1 MNKRASGDKIPSE
14 AQFFSVCGWF
24 CGQGVDH
31 RFLYPGKVTQMQ
43 KIGRF
48 SEENRPLF
56 RGKAADLWSCYPDL
70 NRRPHPYQGCALPT
84 ELQQRMATRKGLE
97 PSTSGVTGRRS
108 NQLNYRAIFLSKDS
122 GRCNLSWQGQKDSNP
137 RHSVLETDAL
147 PAELYP

>member
-1 MNKRASGDKIPSE
+1 MKGESFARQGEASDLELVPTWVTVWVRFFDPHRETTFCNKKSP
-14 AQFFSVCGWF
+14 
-24 CGQGVDH
+24 
-31 RFLYPGKVTQMQ
+31 
-43 KIGRF
+43 
-48 SEENRPLF
+48 
-56 RGKAADLWSCYPDL
+56 KAEVFEDFWSCWADL

-108 NQLNYRAIFLSKDS
+108 NQLNYRAIWGNLFNQLPLLFL
-122 GRCNLSWQGQKDSNP
+122 WQGQKDSNP